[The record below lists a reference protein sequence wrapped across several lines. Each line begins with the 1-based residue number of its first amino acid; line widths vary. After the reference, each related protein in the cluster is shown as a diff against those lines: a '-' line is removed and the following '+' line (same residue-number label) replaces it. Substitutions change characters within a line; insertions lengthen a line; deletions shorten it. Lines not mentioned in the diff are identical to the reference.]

1 MKRVK
6 HFMQS
11 SHAAIVNLYGHNACS
26 GFIIHSTHN
35 PLSGH
40 PMLAHSCSPHWVDV
54 FLFLVQCFLVR
65 SACCLCSSSG
75 AHFHCRSLLCAWSIN
90 KLLQDLNKILKVSD
104 ILQFKVHHDFK
115 SKPTHATHNTAR
127 TEHFGS
133 RSVYANTGDI
143 LMGPFTYKPWLFGEY
158 AMFCST
164 NLSLIMT
171 KTKQHD
177 MSDVRIDITD
187 KEMILSKHH
196 NSFMTILKNI
206 PLSKGKGYN
215 IMTICGVFLNHKEQQ
230 SMMNIL

>member
-1 MKRVK
+1 MTHVK
-6 HFMQS
+6 HFMQIKLPLMGLLNGTKPFS
-11 SHAAIVNLYGHNACS
+11 SDNYPWNVVYRDKLEVRAFSEPHA
-26 GFIIHSTHN
+26 
-35 PLSGH
+35 
-40 PMLAHSCSPHWVDV
+40 SPHKIIPFMSRKNDIITT
-54 FLFLVQCFLVR
+54 FYD
-65 SACCLCSSSG
+65 G
-75 AHFHCRSLLCAWSIN
+75 TIN

>member
-1 MKRVK
+1 MTHVK

-54 FLFLVQCFLVR
+54 FLFLVQCFLVLLV
-65 SACCLCSSSG
+65 AC
-75 AHFHCRSLLCAWSIN
+75 ALLLVHISTVVPSFARGPFN